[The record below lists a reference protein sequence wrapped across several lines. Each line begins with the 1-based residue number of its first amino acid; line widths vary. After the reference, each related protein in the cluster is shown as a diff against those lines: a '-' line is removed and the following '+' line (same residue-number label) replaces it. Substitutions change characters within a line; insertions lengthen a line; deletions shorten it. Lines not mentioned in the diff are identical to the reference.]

1 MLEFVPGRRYFFQ
14 TPTGQHVG
22 TFVAKTK
29 LGLRFTNV
37 VRFVEASREANVTF
51 NADKFLDAEPWLQ
64 SIELA
69 DSMTA
74 VNVPMHKQIA
84 KDLKAR
90 KAVVI
95 ERATPGKDW

>member
-14 TPTGQHVG
+14 TATGQYVG

-29 LGLRFTNV
+29 LGLRFSNV
-37 VRFVEASREANVTF
+37 VRFVEANREANVVF
-51 NADKFLDAEPWLQ
+51 DADKFLDAEPWVQ
-64 SIELA
+64 SIEVV
-69 DSMTA
+69 DSLTA
-74 VNVPMHKQIA
+74 VNVAMQKQIA